1 MLNITRNR
9 ILLITI
15 LLGLVFGAS
24 VWFFDSLRAAER
36 TNAEPWPSFTM
47 VYTDWGATRGPN
59 GTPGFVRA
67 RIMYQDSRH
76 WQSEILEDSVM
87 PSYAGSFT
95 EFNGKQLSGFNAAFN
110 HSATTQEPDS
120 PKLAPD
126 DWLLPGQISYLKQ
139 KPDISLQPTT
149 KPGLDKLVRS
159 EQIPCDPDVSR
170 CEKAMSQIVTE
181 ILFDSK
187 YELPMG
193 MTVYSNNQKSRQVTV
208 EEFSWTVP
216 SR

>member
-1 MLNITRNR
+1 MFTKWRMRVLLSILMLA
-9 ILLITI
+9 LA
-15 LLGLVFGAS
+15 LGSTGWLFNT
-24 VWFFDSLRAAER
+24 LRAAEKP
-36 TNAEPWPSFTM
+36 NAEPWPPFTM
-47 VYTDWGATRGPN
+47 VYTDWSATRGPD

-67 RIMYQDSRH
+67 RIIYQDSRH
-76 WQSEILEDSVM
+76 WRSEILEDSVM

-110 HSATTQEPDS
+110 HSATVNEPNS

-139 KPDISLQPTT
+139 KPDISLQLTT

-159 EQIPCDPDVSR
+159 EQIACDPDVSR
-170 CEKAMSQIVTE
+170 CEKAISQIVTE

-208 EEFSWTVP
+208 DEFSWTAR